1 MGAVYITS
9 PEQENELIYLIR
21 SAVESEIR
29 RLEIGLKLARERL
42 ERFERKYGVSS
53 DYFIE
58 HMAAEDLEGGDD
70 EYVQWAGE
78 YYLWQRLHTKLE
90 QLRSLQYHAEDLPR

>member
-9 PEQENELIYLIR
+9 TKNETDLLHLIQ
-21 SAVESEIR
+21 SAIESEMR
-29 RLEIGLKLARERL
+29 RLEIGIQLARERL
-42 ERFERKYGVSS
+42 EQFEKRYGVSS

-78 YYLWQRLHTKLE
+78 YYLWQRLRSKLE
-90 QLRSLQYHAEDLPR
+90 QLRSLQYHAENLP